1 MRNPVEKMDYN
12 ELKIRILSL
21 FKGSGEVS
29 SDEIRNMLRESSL
42 DLSDK
47 AVKMA
52 LMRYTRQG
60 LLARSK
66 KRGVFHYRLT
76 EKGVARRV
84 WLAKTM

>member
-29 SDEIRNMLRESSL
+29 SDEIRNLLRESSL

-84 WLAKTM
+84 WLAKTT

>member
-1 MRNPVEKMDYN
+1 MDYN